1 VASWRDKD
9 QFKARVRE
17 WSDKLGVH
25 VRSLAVRPMRNKW
38 ASRSTAG
45 NLNFSDDLLAL
56 DRELTDYVIVH
67 ELLHFYV
74 PNHGKLWK
82 SLMRAHLGD
91 YERAE
96 SKLKAK
102 AAMLSRHSCADISPK
117 SHSRKRR
124 SRRFSSRST
133 ASRTKSVRSSSLSK
147 TASIRAN
154 VPATKRVIMSSL
166 HRFRRATGSLPHL
179 GEVI

>member
-1 VASWRDKD
+1 LDK
-9 QFKARVRE
+9 V
-17 WSDKLGVH
+17 
-25 VRSLAVRPMRNKW
+25 
-38 ASRSTAG
+38 STLVDSIFSVLQRTGEAG

-96 SKLKAK
+96 SKLKSKVAT
-102 AAMLSRHSCADISPK
+102 LSG
-117 SHSRKRR
+117 
-124 SRRFSSRST
+124 
-133 ASRTKSVRSSSLSK
+133 
-147 TASIRAN
+147 RA
-154 VPATKRVIMSSL
+154 RD
-166 HRFRRATGSLPHL
+166 
-179 GEVI
+179 